1 MPWRLS
7 GHGTSAVL
15 TGRVGRETVSRSYMT
30 DPKSWSLLNDEAK
43 RQILGQWTKTI
54 QVADTDIE
62 ITLKETS

>member
-15 TGRVGRETVSRSYMT
+15 TGRVRRETVSRIYMT
-30 DPKSWSLLNDEAK
+30 DPKSYSLLNDEAN
-43 RQILGQWTKTI
+43 RQILGHWIKTI
-54 QVADTDIE
+54 QVTDTDIE

>member
-1 MPWRLS
+1 MPWRFS
-7 GHGTSAVL
+7 GHGTGAVL
-15 TGRVGRETVSRSYMT
+15 TGRVRRETVSRRYMT
-30 DPKSWSLLNDEAK
+30 TSKSWSLLNDEAK